1 MLENYNVLFGGKVIA
16 IHQDYF
22 GLFDLISFC
31 DGRYYF
37 HQISNLENKAAKVK
51 AIEAKNKQG
60 QKPLVLILTLCFDIH
75 HGTSFSKK
83 VQPVL
88 SLFFRDKFVGQT
100 FFINHTKTQKSG
112 GR

>member
-51 AIEAKNKQG
+51 AIQARKMSGWVWTRYDEGRKVSVECDGSVNEMEARFRRKF
-60 QKPLVLILTLCFDIH
+60 QK
-75 HGTSFSKK
+75 
-83 VQPVL
+83 
-88 SLFFRDKFVGQT
+88 
-100 FFINHTKTQKSG
+100 
-112 GR
+112 

>member
-51 AIEAKNKQG
+51 AIETKNKQD
-60 QKPLVLILTLCFDIH
+60 QKPFVLILTLCFGID
-75 HGTSFSKK
+75 HGTFFYKK
-83 VQPVL
+83 VQPGL
-88 SLFFRDKFVGQT
+88 SLLLRDNFIRQT
-100 FFINHTKTQKSG
+100 FLFNYTKT
-112 GR
+112 